1 MNIKENIKLINKKE
15 TVLIYVLIIPLFF
28 VLFIPAIATFIVR
41 GFFSILNNNNTES
54 IDRIPA
60 KF

>member
-41 GFFSILNNNNTES
+41 GFFSIFNNNNTES